1 MATVKSESRKQE
13 QVAYRAV
20 RAKHTADTVTV
31 YQAYSPEIALP
42 ALKAGRF
49 VPPFKI
55 GRMTWIKPS
64 FLWMAYRSGWATK
77 TDQEHVLAIEIT
89 RAGFEWALAHSSLSH
104 YEGSVDATQEEWER
118 RKEASPVRIQWDPER
133 DLDFR
138 PLGYRSIQIGLSGES
153 VARYV
158 NDWIVSITDV
168 TDMMRDVSLLVLEGK
183 YKEATER
190 LPHEEVYILPPDI
203 KHIVGVSDEI

>member
-1 MATVKSESRKQE
+1 MATVKSETHKQE
-13 QVAYRAV
+13 QLAYRAV
-20 RAKHTADTVTV
+20 RAKYTADTVTV

-104 YEGSVDATQEEWER
+104 YEGSVDATLEEWER

-138 PLGYRSIQIGLSGES
+138 PLGYRSIQIGLGGES
-153 VARYV
+153 VARYI
-158 NDWIVSITDV
+158 NDWVVSITDV
-168 TDMMRDVSLLVLEGK
+168 TGVMKDIAVLVSEGK
-183 YKEATER
+183 YKEAMQE
-190 LPHEEVYILPPDI
+190 LPPEEVYILPPDI
-203 KHIVGVSDEI
+203 RPIVGVS